1 MKAAILFGDSSV
13 TLDKPIGERNNSP
26 VVIKKYPRKTKRKGT
41 FPFSPRIRKKFVSSE
56 IYIEE
61 IFYLIWILFFS

>member
-41 FPFSPRIRKKFVSSE
+41 FPFSPMKWAVAAKIRNPNPN
-56 IYIEE
+56 
-61 IFYLIWILFFS
+61 